1 MGNDERIQR
10 ETLYKLMLRT
20 GFTVM
25 RLDVS
30 LLKYHVAS
38 FEEDSLVLII
48 NVHKLVFCTS

>member
-1 MGNDERIQR
+1 MGNDKRIQR

-48 NVHKLVFCTS
+48 NVHKLVFCPS